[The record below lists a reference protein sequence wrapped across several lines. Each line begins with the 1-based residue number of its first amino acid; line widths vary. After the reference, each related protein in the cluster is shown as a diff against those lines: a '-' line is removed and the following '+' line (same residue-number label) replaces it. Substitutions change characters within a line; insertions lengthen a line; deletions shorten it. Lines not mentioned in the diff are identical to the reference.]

1 LLDAA
6 LNILTEL
13 PDLIRD
19 KVRLPERYRQF
30 VTLRID
36 EVFMKLKMIINL
48 ISIQKNMLLIQLLK
62 RVKAGDLDKMLE
74 NIFQPIKT
82 IMQVII
88 GIQTAMNAALAVII
102 NLLQL
107 PANGP
112 ISAGGIG
119 WLMTAKSMQHPMT
132 AGQILIEIKPTPLAA
147 LPIPPSNVIDYNK
160 IDAIVKKALPPIQE
174 FEYFMDPALFKVRF
188 NLSENNGQ
196 RLKKMYEMLE
206 QML

>member
-1 LLDAA
+1 
-6 LNILTEL
+6 
-13 PDLIRD
+13 
-19 KVRLPERYRQF
+19 
-30 VTLRID
+30 
-36 EVFMKLKMIINL
+36 
-48 ISIQKNMLLIQLLK
+48 
-62 RVKAGDLDKMLE
+62 
-74 NIFQPIKT
+74 
-82 IMQVII
+82 MQVII
-88 GIQTAMNAALAVII
+88 GIQTAMNAALTAII

-112 ISAGGIG
+112 ISPGGIG

-147 LPIPPSNVIDYNK
+147 LPIPPSNVIDYDK

-174 FEYFMDPALFKVRF
+174 FEYFMDPALFKVRY

-206 QML
+206 QMLKCSVELLPRYKDLRLTNIWFVLACISPNGWCPLGRAAYGDFIFHGAM